1 MLSIHGWILTLSLAG
16 SAEWKLTEM
25 VIDLFLPFQLKVVR
39 SPLAILF
46 VGS

>member
-25 VIDLFLPFQLKVVR
+25 VIDFFLSFQLKLMR
-39 SPLAILF
+39 SPLAILL
-46 VGS
+46 VSS